1 MHLVVVDLI
10 PALLSWEGRDR
21 SGEPDAAPEAAHA
34 LGHLFDHFQ
43 MIGVAD
49 AGQTAAGLR
58 AHLER
63 EGLGQFFD
71 AVITT
76 SAHGPQVSARTVRR
90 ITQAAAKGERPIV
103 VTARR
108 GVAEDL
114 SRGRIAVV
122 VTTHAEFE
130 GVTEAVFA
138 IADGR
143 VNP

>member
-21 SGEPDAAPEAAHA
+21 SGDPDAAPGAAHA

-49 AGQTAAGLR
+49 AGQTAASLR
-58 AHLER
+58 NHLER

-71 AVITT
+71 AVVTT
-76 SAHGPQVSARTVRR
+76 SAHGPRVSGRTVRR
-90 ITQAAAKGERPIV
+90 IAGAAAKGEKPIV
-103 VTARR
+103 VTARPA
-108 GVAEDL
+108 VADEL
-114 SRGRIAVV
+114 GRARIAVV
-122 VTTHAEFE
+122 LTAHADFESVTD
-130 GVTEAVFA
+130 AVFD